1 MRRHSSLS
9 LSLSLSR
16 ERETTEMANQQSR
29 QVGDD
34 FSPPSSGP
42 LVIHARHP
50 AASYPSSVYPYRGR
64 NFLATRARNSRPRH
78 IRVAISL
85 AGSRGRGSERH
96 PESWFSRNATCWDKG
111 GRGWWRDRHEGREVH
126 QVRVPYIFQMGMRER
141 GRREAGG
148 GSRGPRNTVG
158 CRWRRRRRKQPPG
171 GRRAGVAGRTE

>member
-1 MRRHSSLS
+1 
-9 LSLSLSR
+9 
-16 ERETTEMANQQSR
+16 MANQQSR